1 MDEIPPDQ
9 PRPVFSIRP
18 EHEPFFLPGNCS
30 LLSVRPSPDLSA
42 SSSLQKS
49 VVTHTDRSASVSEGD
64 PHKLFSAVSDSPQ
77 PIESHHRNPDWYAR
91 SWSSG
96 RSPHAPPMKRRGHP
110 LSLFHFYTFVRYKN
124 EKEIGDA
131 LYASSVASPIS
142 FSFLYICAVSI
153 SRYPISNAF
162 LTVFSHSLPYIL

>member
-96 RSPHAPPMKRRGHP
+96 RSPHAPTMMRRGHP
-110 LSLFHFYTFVRYKN
+110 LSFIHLCGIN
-124 EKEIGDA
+124 Q
-131 LYASSVASPIS
+131 
-142 FSFLYICAVSI
+142 
-153 SRYPISNAF
+153 
-162 LTVFSHSLPYIL
+162 SLPDIPCISYRLFTLSSIHSIGSQAYFRDGESPDSFNFHGLT

>member
-64 PHKLFSAVSDSPQ
+64 PHKLFSAVSGSPQ
-77 PIESHHRNPDWYAR
+77 PIESHNRERKSTRLNSSHVAITYAVIVLNKK
-91 SWSSG
+91 
-96 RSPHAPPMKRRGHP
+96 KRGP
-110 LSLFHFYTFVRYKN
+110 
-124 EKEIGDA
+124 
-131 LYASSVASPIS
+131 
-142 FSFLYICAVSI
+142 
-153 SRYPISNAF
+153 
-162 LTVFSHSLPYIL
+162 

>member
-64 PHKLFSAVSDSPQ
+64 PHKLFSAVSDSPH
-77 PIESHHRNPDWYAR
+77 PIESLHRNPDWYAR
-91 SWSSG
+91 FWSSG
-96 RSPHAPPMKRRGHP
+96 RSPNAPTMKRRWQRSDTRRVG
-110 LSLFHFYTFVRYKN
+110 
-124 EKEIGDA
+124 A
-131 LYASSVASPIS
+131 A
-142 FSFLYICAVSI
+142 
-153 SRYPISNAF
+153 
-162 LTVFSHSLPYIL
+162 